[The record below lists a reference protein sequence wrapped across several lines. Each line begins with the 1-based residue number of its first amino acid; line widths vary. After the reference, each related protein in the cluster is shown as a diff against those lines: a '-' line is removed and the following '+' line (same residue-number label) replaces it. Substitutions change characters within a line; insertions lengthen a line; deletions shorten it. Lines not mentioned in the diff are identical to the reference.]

1 MLHATLA
8 TLVMYYEQRFLA
20 NEMPIVG
27 EHLREAYKSKVHI
40 YTHTLHIH
48 TQAHKSKV
56 YIYTHKV
63 SSVDDA
69 HRVLIEWGAAIQG
82 AFNTDNTHITGR
94 LQGMHH
100 PP

>member
-20 NEMPIVG
+20 NEMPVVG
-27 EHLREAYKSKVHI
+27 EHLREAYKS
-40 YTHTLHIH
+40 
-48 TQAHKSKV
+48 
-56 YIYTHKV
+56 KV

-69 HRVLIEWGAAIQG
+69 HRVLIEWGAAIMG

>member
-1 MLHATLA
+1 MRKLRVFIPYTAHAIIALHPL
-8 TLVMYYEQRFLA
+8 
-20 NEMPIVG
+20 PI
-27 EHLREAYKSKVHI
+27 HYI
-40 YTHTLHIH
+40 YT
-48 TQAHKSKV
+48 HKSKV